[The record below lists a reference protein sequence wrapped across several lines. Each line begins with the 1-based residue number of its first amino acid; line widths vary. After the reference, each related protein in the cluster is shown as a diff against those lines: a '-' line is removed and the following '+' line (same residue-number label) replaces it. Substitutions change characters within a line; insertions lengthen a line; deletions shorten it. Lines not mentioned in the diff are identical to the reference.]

1 MEMPIV
7 VVEPDPQIDAVRDSV
22 AIERG
27 PLVYAIEAAD
37 LAEPWHIE
45 EISVEEPVTPEAAA
59 RDDVEP
65 GLVGIRVRGVA
76 LAAPSAAWP
85 YTPGCRGLT
94 RAPLFGRSNG
104 CHGRGDPLLR
114 LGQSTARRD
123 ARLDPASEVGREG
136 GRRGPS
142 RPRPA
147 VPLEFSWC
155 GP

>member
-7 VVEPDPQIDAVRDSV
+7 VVEPDPRIDAVRDSV

-65 GLVGIRVRGVA
+65 GLVGVRLRGVA
-76 LAAPSAAWP
+76 LGAPSAAWP
-85 YTPGCRGLT
+85 YTPDAEGTPGAAASAAPTDVTVEAIPYFAWANRQPGAMRVWIP
-94 RAPLFGRSNG
+94 RAR
-104 CHGRGDPLLR
+104 
-114 LGQSTARRD
+114 
-123 ARLDPASEVGREG
+123 
-136 GRRGPS
+136 
-142 RPRPA
+142 
-147 VPLEFSWC
+147 
-155 GP
+155 